1 MAEDGLA
8 RWPDLVV
15 IAINLSIMVAIGVYC
30 ARKTRSAD
38 AYFLANRKM
47 PGWVVAFSMMATLIS
62 SVTFLAIPGATF
74 QDDWR
79 FMPGHAL
86 YFIPAVVAYVVF
98 MPFFRRG
105 HVRSAYEYLERRFG
119 TWARLYGAGAFL
131 LYQMF
136 RIGIILY
143 AVSLPFQRMS
153 GVELA
158 YVVCILGILV
168 AAYTIAGGLEAVIY
182 TDFLQG
188 LALVAGGLICMP
200 IITNLLPGGLGQIFT
215 EAYADGKFSVGSTAL
230 VLDQQTVWVIILVLQ
245 FQFLQIVCTDQ
256 TMVQRYL
263 AIRTDRQARRGFVL
277 GTALIILVWQY
288 FAFVGTALYV
298 FYKHYPAAALNGAEP
313 EGVFPYFIL
322 TQVPAGV
329 AGFVIAGLLAA
340 AMSTLDSSI
349 NASAATVTTDFY
361 RRFRPGAGDERH
373 YLTVGR
379 WFSLLFSLVM
389 IGVAL
394 VIHLTRTA
402 TLMDITIVVYSVVS
416 AGLLSLFLLGFFT
429 VRVGSRAAGIAT
441 FGTVFMVAVW
451 MLLTTDIGKA
461 HFPYMAERLPN
472 TFWIGVVP
480 HLFLLAMGY
489 LLSFLLPRRLANGL
503 ENLTIWTRQTDDRRV
518 AGNDGR
524 TGVSP

>member
-1 MAEDGLA
+1 MPEDSLA
-8 RWPDLVV
+8 RWQDVLV
-15 IAINLSIMVAIGVYC
+15 IAVNLGLMVAIGVYC

-38 AYFLANRKM
+38 AYFLANRNM
-47 PGWVVAFSMMATLIS
+47 PGWVVAVSMMATVIS
-62 SVTFLAIPGATF
+62 SVSFLAIPGSTF

-86 YFIPAVVAYVVF
+86 YFIPAIVGYAVF
-98 MPFFRRG
+98 MPFFRGG

-119 TWARLYGAGAFL
+119 TWARLYGAVAFL
-131 LYQMF
+131 LHHMF

-143 AVSLPFQRMS
+143 SVSLPFQRMS
-153 GVELA
+153 GVELV

-188 LALVAGGLICMP
+188 LALMTGGLLCLP
-200 IITNLLPGGLGQIFT
+200 ILASLLPGGLGQVFT

-230 VLDQQTVWVIILVLQ
+230 VFDQKTVWVIVLVLQ
-245 FQFLQIVCTDQ
+245 FQFLQVVCTDQ

-263 AIRTDRQARRGFVL
+263 AMRTDRQARRGFVL

-298 FYKHYPAAALNGAEP
+298 FYKHYPAPVLNGAEP
-313 EGVFPYFIL
+313 EGVLPYFIL
-322 TQVPAGV
+322 TEVPAGV

-361 RRFRPGAGDERH
+361 RRFRPNAGGERH
-373 YLTVGR
+373 YLKVGR

-394 VIHLTRTA
+394 VIHFTRTE
-402 TLMDITIVVYSVVS
+402 TLMDIALVFYSVVS

-441 FGTVFMVAVW
+441 FATVLVVAVW
-451 MLLTTDIGKA
+451 MLLTTDMGKA
-461 HFPYMAERLPN
+461 FLPDLAESLPN

-480 HLFLLAMGY
+480 HLFQLVTVC
-489 LLSFLLPRRLANGL
+489 LLSLLLPRRAGKGL
-503 ENLTIWTRQTDDRRV
+503 ENLTIWTKQPDEPGGG
-518 AGNDGR
+518 A
-524 TGVSP
+524 VSGAL